1 MLRPIPF
8 QPFVL
13 IAGCAVLLALLLATT
28 ARNGMPRP
36 RPGDRVVLVRHNPLF
51 RAVVLGLAVLV
62 PAGLTVFLYFQPPA
76 RPDVPLVLGLYLVS
90 AGLSTLFVWE
100 AGRFYLL
107 ATPVGLEGR
116 SAWRGLRVIAWDDLE
131 AVAYSPPNAWFEF
144 RGRAG
149 ERVRAMTF
157 ADGVHDLLRVVE
169 ENVPAEALVGARAGY
184 NRIGRRFPGL
194 PDEPVLEARRPRR
207 VGEW

>member
-1 MLRPIPF
+1 MFRPVPF
-8 QPFVL
+8 APFVL
-13 IAGCAVLLALLLATT
+13 IAGCAALLAVLT
-28 ARNGMPRP
+28 AVSARRGLPRP
-36 RPGDRVVLVRHNPLF
+36 LPGDRVVLVRHNPFF
-51 RAVVLGLAVLV
+51 RSLVLALAVLLPV
-62 PAGLTVFLYFQPPA
+62 GLTVFLYFYPPV
-76 RPDVPLVLGLYLVS
+76 RPDVSFILGLYLVS
-90 AGLSTLFVWE
+90 AGLSTVLVWE

-116 SAWRGLRVIAWDDLE
+116 SAWRGLRVIPWDDLE
-131 AVAYSPPNAWFEF
+131 AVAYSPLNAWFEF
-144 RGRAG
+144 RGRTG

-157 ADGVHDLLRVVE
+157 AAGVNDLLRVVE
-169 ENVPAEALVGARAGY
+169 ENVPAEALTGARTGY